1 MSDRSPKSK
10 TSLTSSFKHTVTVD
24 FDDLDL
30 TNPELCYE
38 PEDPLH
44 TPSLPG
50 SWYVE
55 VQRDGTDITFKL
67 VMLDVLVGSIG
78 RNVIVK
84 TSSSRLSYWTFDMG
98 DLEDNVFANYDE
110 TRRLDNHYRYRFE
123 SGPPLP
129 QDRLYRLCAPTLLLP
144 SRPSVQLQNPTKSD
158 PGSGVGVQE
167 RSLRRLAKSV
177 YAIAHLLD
185 LEQLKD
191 LALVHIRNYLHPDTA
206 ALELVAPVTLLY
218 PEVQAVVVQ
227 FILEHFEEV
236 EQTEQYKSVLA
247 RVTNGEIATAGPVL
261 VALLNGQREK
271 LAKSMTTTHPFP
283 VPLPDEHDVRQVQAI
298 PIPGSAKAGSTPIY
312 VNAAFP
318 RWASSRAYPQTA
330 YEAFNLGLQ
339 HHPQSACL
347 GKREW
352 DSTLAEKGDW
362 AKKVTYETYEQ
373 VDGYRTRVGS
383 GLVRLRE
390 ELFPEEE
397 EVQWRVGIWSN
408 NRPEWQWVNQ
418 AVCAYS
424 LTIVSLYDTLGAD
437 AVQFIANHAETR
449 VVFAISRFIP
459 ELLKIVKYLP
469 TVKAIISLD
478 PWDSIEAKTA
488 RPRARNTETLK
499 AWGESVGVKVIDIVE
514 LEAIGAN
521 HLIPHRPPRPDMVVN
536 LCYTSGTTGNPK
548 GAIVLHSNIA
558 AVITSCEHG
567 HRINED
573 TVMISYL
580 PLSHIY
586 GYFVEMTALTKGA
599 RIGYGCGDTSCLIE
613 DFQIVKP
620 TFIISVPRI
629 LNRIYHTMKARTVDA
644 PGLKGVLSRKAVAD
658 KIANLRSTGK
668 LTHPLW
674 DRVLF
679 DREKQ
684 YLGGKVTLIST
695 GSAPINPDVLE
706 FLRAVFVTEVGEG
719 YGQTE
724 TGGCSNRCYGT
735 DMWAAGAV
743 GPPIAG
749 VEMKLVDVPDMGY
762 FSTDKPMPR
771 GEICIR
777 GKNCLPGYWRDPE
790 KTKELVDEDGWTHSG
805 DVGAI
810 DELGRLRIID
820 RIKNLC
826 KLSQGE
832 YVALEKVEN
841 TYLLSPLIAQLY
853 VHGDSLRD
861 HLVAI
866 LVADPV
872 TFAPLASEILGRPF
886 SPDDRSD
893 LEAVANDP
901 KLVDAVAAQLATYA
915 KDARLNGYE
924 RVENNIHIRIEPFP
938 ADCLT
943 PTFKTKRN
951 IVAKTFREELDDL
964 YEAAA
969 KRKTAKAKL

>member
-1 MSDRSPKSK
+1 
-10 TSLTSSFKHTVTVD
+10 
-24 FDDLDL
+24 
-30 TNPELCYE
+30 
-38 PEDPLH
+38 
-44 TPSLPG
+44 
-50 SWYVE
+50 
-55 VQRDGTDITFKL
+55 
-67 VMLDVLVGSIG
+67 
-78 RNVIVK
+78 
-84 TSSSRLSYWTFDMG
+84 
-98 DLEDNVFANYDE
+98 
-110 TRRLDNHYRYRFE
+110 
-123 SGPPLP
+123 
-129 QDRLYRLCAPTLLLP
+129 
-144 SRPSVQLQNPTKSD
+144 
-158 PGSGVGVQE
+158 
-167 RSLRRLAKSV
+167 
-177 YAIAHLLD
+177 
-185 LEQLKD
+185 
-191 LALVHIRNYLHPDTA
+191 
-206 ALELVAPVTLLY
+206 
-218 PEVQAVVVQ
+218 
-227 FILEHFEEV
+227 
-236 EQTEQYKSVLA
+236 
-247 RVTNGEIATAGPVL
+247 
-261 VALLNGQREK
+261 
-271 LAKSMTTTHPFP
+271 MTTAHPFP
-283 VPLPDEHDVRQVQAI
+283 IPLPDNHDVRKAQAV

-339 HHPQSACL
+339 HHPTSACL

-352 DSTLAEKGDW
+352 DPTLGEKGDW
-362 AKKVTYETYEQ
+362 AKKVTYKTYEQ
-373 VDGYRTRVGS
+373 VDGHRTRVGS

-390 ELFPEEE
+390 ELFPDEE

-449 VVFAISRFIP
+449 LVFSTSAHIP
-459 ELLKIVKYLP
+459 ELLKLAKHLP

-488 RPRARNTETLK
+488 RPGARNTETLK

-514 LEAIGAN
+514 LEAIGAK
-521 HLIPHRPPRPDMVVN
+521 HLVPHRPPRPDMLAN
-536 LCYTSGTTGNPK
+536 ICYTSGTTGNPK
-548 GAIVLHSNIA
+548 GAIVLHSNVA
-558 AVITSCEHG
+558 AVVTSSEHG
-567 HRINED
+567 HRVDENG
-573 TVMISYL
+573 VVISYL

-586 GYFVEMTALTKGA
+586 AFFVEQIALTMGA
-599 RIGYGCGDTSCLIE
+599 RLGYSCGDTTRLIE
-613 DFQIVKP
+613 DFQVIQP
-620 TFIISVPRI
+620 TFVISVPRV
-629 LNRIYHTMKARTVDA
+629 LNRVYQAIKAQTLDA
-644 PGLKGVLSRKAVAD
+644 PGLKGALARKAFAD
-658 KIANLRSTGK
+658 KIYNLRHHGK
-668 LTHPLW
+668 VTHAVW
-674 DRVLF
+674 DRILF
-679 DREKQ
+679 NKIKQ
-684 YLGGKVTLIST
+684 VLGGKVENMST
-695 GSAPINPDVLE
+695 GSAPINPDVLD
-706 FLRAVFVTEVGEG
+706 FLRVAFCCDVSEG

-724 TGGCSNRCYGT
+724 TSGCSNRCYGG
-735 DMWAAGAV
+735 DNWAAGAV

-762 FSTDKPMPR
+762 FSTDEPMPR

-790 KTKELVDEDGWTHSG
+790 KTKELVDDDGWTHSG

-861 HLVAI
+861 HLVAL

-872 TFAPLASEILGRPF
+872 TFAPLASKTLGRSF
-886 SPDDRSD
+886 SPTDLAALQEVADDP
-893 LEAVANDP
+893 AIVN
-901 KLVDAVAAQLATYA
+901 AVAAQLGTYA

-951 IVAKTFREELDDL
+951 IVAKTKELDDL
-964 YEAAA
+964 YESAE
-969 KRKTAKAKL
+969 KRKTPKMKL